1 MTDALSVG
9 CVAAVLA
16 DVMAAVASSEAD
28 DVETVF
34 LNGEMTAVWLAAC
47 GAEGGLF
54 FMAKLAGG
62 GSGMEP
68 CDEGLLCWKGT
79 PVGLLGVI
87 SPAARLLTSLRP
99 PIMGL
104 YIFYNQYMIPTL
116 TPLSGFR
123 WG

>member
-1 MTDALSVG
+1 
-9 CVAAVLA
+9 
-16 DVMAAVASSEAD
+16 MAAVASSEAD

-99 PIMGL
+99 PIIGL
-104 YIFYNQYMIPTL
+104 YIFYNRYHDY
-116 TPLSGFR
+116 S
-123 WG
+123 